1 MTILPKYEGP
11 FSTQL
16 QDNASHN
23 GFIGRNAPLQ
33 SAKHLL
39 LRLRFRETAIR
50 VD

>member
-1 MTILPKYEGP
+1 MIMLPKCERR
-11 FSTQL
+11 FSVAF
-16 QDNASHN
+16 QDSASQN

-39 LRLRFRETAIR
+39 PQLRFRETAIR